1 MNAKHIIYSA
11 SIFISLTSLALGRWK
26 TSEEAAISSVSA
38 MVQISVKKDGSFRSD
53 RETISEI
60 KNEAGRTQ
68 LGTVAFTYNTRAGM
82 LKVLGAE
89 TRIGGQI
96 IPVRPDFIEDKP
108 VATDLSAF
116 DQINQIKISFP
127 KAEVGS
133 KIYLRMSSEVMEV
146 PISGHFDTFE
156 EFGNGFIEENTKIV
170 ISSELPFQFVLNDPT
185 DALQKRYELRGELH
199 TLTVWQEKP
208 IYNELTNEEPNSV
221 IPLKKRTWLMV
232 STTKTYEDL
241 TKGIVKEY
249 DSITSQPL
257 PDEFADILSAAQEQK
272 SFVEA
277 ANKVT
282 SMLADKLRY
291 MGDWRPVKG
300 GHIPRPLEE
309 IATTHFGDC
318 KDMAA
323 MTAAI
328 LKKLGYTAS
337 VAWVYRSNGQHESA
351 PLVNVSGF
359 NHAIVK
365 VENEG
370 IRPAICIYP

>member
-1 MNAKHIIYSA
+1 MPFSLLRSSSNSLGKAQIPINSMNAKHIIYSA

-133 KIYLRMSSEVMEV
+133 KI
-146 PISGHFDTFE
+146 
-156 EFGNGFIEENTKIV
+156 
-170 ISSELPFQFVLNDPT
+170 
-185 DALQKRYELRGELH
+185 
-199 TLTVWQEKP
+199 
-208 IYNELTNEEPNSV
+208 
-221 IPLKKRTWLMV
+221 
-232 STTKTYEDL
+232 
-241 TKGIVKEY
+241 
-249 DSITSQPL
+249 
-257 PDEFADILSAAQEQK
+257 
-272 SFVEA
+272 
-277 ANKVT
+277 
-282 SMLADKLRY
+282 
-291 MGDWRPVKG
+291 
-300 GHIPRPLEE
+300 
-309 IATTHFGDC
+309 
-318 KDMAA
+318 
-323 MTAAI
+323 
-328 LKKLGYTAS
+328 
-337 VAWVYRSNGQHESA
+337 
-351 PLVNVSGF
+351 
-359 NHAIVK
+359 
-365 VENEG
+365 
-370 IRPAICIYP
+370 